1 MTVFFWNNP
10 TAAAFPLTPFS
21 PPDFSR
27 STAMTHPLQTLT
39 AALAL
44 GLTSLAA
51 SAADADRLPFMQ
63 KETFGKTAD
72 GEPVEIFTLTNSHGL
87 KARVTTWGAC
97 LTEMHVPDRAGVFAD
112 VTLGFDKVDGYLAA
126 HPHFG
131 VTTGRFANRIA
142 KGKFTL
148 DGTAYTLAINNGP
161 NHLHGGLRGFDKRNW
176 KAAAD
181 THSVRFTYTS
191 ADGEEGYPGT
201 LAVAVTYTLTDADE
215 LRLDYEA
222 TTDKPTVLNLTNH
235 AYWNLA
241 GAGHDDILGHE
252 LTLHSK
258 QYLAVDD
265 GSIPTGKIEPV
276 AGGPMDFTQPKT
288 LARDFAQ
295 MTGKPGGYDHC
306 FVIEHP
312 QPGALTTAAEIRD
325 PASGR
330 TMTIST
336 TEPGIQLYTANYLD
350 STVTGKGGAVY
361 KQNTAFCLETQHYP
375 DSPNHPDFPTTT
387 LRPGQTFRSTTV
399 HRFSVK

>member
-1 MTVFFWNNP
+1 MTN
-10 TAAAFPLTPFS
+10 
-21 PPDFSR
+21 
-27 STAMTHPLQTLT
+27 PLQTFT
-39 AALAL
+39 TALAFHL
-44 GLTSLAA
+44 CLASFTA
-51 SAADADRLPFMQ
+51 RAADRGDHLPFMQ

-72 GEPVEIFTLTNSHGL
+72 GETVEIFTLTNSHRVTA
-87 KARVTTWGAC
+87 KVTTWGAG
-97 LTEMHVPDRAGVFAD
+97 LVAMLVPDRTGALAD
-112 VTLGFDKVDGYLAA
+112 VTLGFDKVDGYLAP

-148 DGTAYTLAINNGP
+148 DGTAYTLAINNGV

-176 KAAAD
+176 KATAD
-181 THSVRFTYTS
+181 TNFVRFTYTS

-201 LAVAVTYTLTDADE
+201 LEVAVTYTLTDADE

-241 GAGHDDILGHE
+241 GQGTGDILGHE
-252 LTLHSK
+252 LTLPSK
-258 QYLAVDD
+258 HYLAVDD

-288 LARDFAQ
+288 IARDFAQ
-295 MTGKPGGYDHC
+295 MTGQPGGYDHC
-306 FVIEHP
+306 YVIEHP
-312 QPGALTTAAEIRD
+312 TPGALATAAEIRD

-336 TEPGIQLYTANYLD
+336 TEPGIQFYTANYLD
-350 STVTGKGGAVY
+350 GTVIGKGGAVY
-361 KQNTAFCLETQHYP
+361 KKNAAFCLETQHYP
-375 DSPNHPDFPTTT
+375 DSPNHPDFPTTV
-387 LRPGQTFRSTTV
+387 LLPGQTYRSTTV
-399 HRFSVK
+399 HRFSLK